1 MGFVTRFVM
10 PARPASRGV
19 RGVDTVSP
27 GMTAASCQLVAQT
40 VPAHVFSPEDTK
52 RTKTEKLIIR
62 HFVRFVGKIYSLSM
76 DAMRRQ
82 IVEGFGV
89 VRQNFFFH
97 SRV

>member
-1 MGFVTRFVM
+1 MGSYSIRHAGEASIQGSERSGYRFPWYDGCFM
-10 PARPASRGV
+10 PIGRPDCTCTCIFSG
-19 RGVDTVSP
+19 GHE
-27 GMTAASCQLVAQT
+27 
-40 VPAHVFSPEDTK
+40 AHE
-52 RTKTEKLIIR
+52 TEKLIIR

>member
-27 GMTAASCQLVAQT
+27 GMTAASCQFVAQT

-52 RTKTEKLIIR
+52 RTKTEKLV
-62 HFVRFVGKIYSLSM
+62 FKKY
-76 DAMRRQ
+76 DP
-82 IVEGFGV
+82 V
-89 VRQNFFFH
+89 VRKH
-97 SRV
+97 VIYTEAKIK